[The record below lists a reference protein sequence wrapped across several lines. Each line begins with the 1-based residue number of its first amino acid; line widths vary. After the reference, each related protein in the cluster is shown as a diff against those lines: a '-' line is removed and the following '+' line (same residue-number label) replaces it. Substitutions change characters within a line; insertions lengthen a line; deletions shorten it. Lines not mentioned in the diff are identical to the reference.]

1 MSYQKFTFSGAL
13 TAEQIDFFN
22 QHGFIHFEQ
31 YGSEEIVQ
39 AITQSAAEVQ
49 EQWIAKD
56 VQKVNGVPIKYG
68 KDETGKKIVHRFAF
82 TNLFSKAVSEF
93 ASSADLE
100 AFKVLLPEGARLGL
114 TEKDG
119 VVFNH
124 YVNTE
129 GSNFSNMG
137 WHTDSARDIFYG
149 SKVAPMLNIG
159 FYLDDS
165 TLEKGGLRILPGTHR
180 QGIWDLLFRKKYYLN
195 TYADE
200 NEVAVIARK
209 GDLVIHDGRIW
220 HRVATSPLTGEA
232 SRRRV
237 MYIPMIVGEY
247 QPKNDKSR
255 TPLYHH
261 LLPLVG
267 VARYRKYFASFKRS
281 ISS

>member
-22 QHGFIHFEQ
+22 QNGFIHFEQ
-31 YGSEEIVQ
+31 FGSEEIVQ
-39 AITQSAAEVQ
+39 SIIQSTEQVQ
-49 EQWIAKD
+49 EQWIAKN
-56 VQKVNGVPIKYG
+56 VQKINGVPIKYG

-82 TNLFSKAVSEF
+82 TNLFSKAVNDF
-93 ASSADLE
+93 ASHPDLE
-100 AFKVLLPEGARLGL
+100 ALKVLLPAGARLGL
-114 TEKDG
+114 QEKDG

-124 YVNTE
+124 YINTE

-149 SKVAPMLNIG
+149 TKVQPMLNIG
-159 FYLDDS
+159 LYLDDS
-165 TLEKGGLRILPGTHR
+165 RVEKGGLRILPGTHR
-180 QGIWDLLFRKKYYLN
+180 QGIWDLLFKKKYYLN
-195 TYADE
+195 TYADK
-200 NEVAVIARK
+200 NEVAVEARR

-220 HRVATSPLTGEA
+220 HRVATSPLSGEA

-237 MYIPMIVGEY
+237 MYIPMIVGAY
-247 QPKNDKSR
+247 QPKSDKSR

-267 VARYRKYFASFKRS
+267 VTRYKKYLPKFK
-281 ISS
+281 IS

>member
-1 MSYQKFTFSGAL
+1 MSYQKFTFTGAL

-39 AITQSAAEVQ
+39 AIVQSTEQIQ

-56 VQKVNGVPIKYG
+56 VQKINGVPIKYG

-93 ASSADLE
+93 ASHPDLD
-100 AFKVLLPEGARLGL
+100 ALKVLLPEGARLGL
-114 TEKDG
+114 EEKDG

-124 YVNTE
+124 YINTD

-149 SKVAPMLNIG
+149 SKVQPMLNIG

-165 TLEKGGLRILPGTHR
+165 SVEKGGLRILPGTHR

-195 TYADE
+195 TYADK
-200 NEVAVIARK
+200 NEVAVEAKR

-220 HRVATSPLTGEA
+220 HRVATSPLQGEA

-237 MYIPMIVGEY
+237 MYIPMIVGAY
-247 QPKNDKSR
+247 QPKSDKSR

-267 VARYRKYFASFKRS
+267 VTRYKKYLPNFK
-281 ISS
+281 SS